1 MDHITQDNLDAPDYD
16 PTEFAP
22 LQLLERGDVDVWV
35 RRRGAILLEK
45 SKETAKDCE
54 AGKLVSAITVGASVV
69 MSANPLAWVPM
80 VIGAAGYVYTV
91 FQEFQDTGSIRL
103 IPMYRGKLGDIL
115 KVMEGGTAEE
125 RHPLLDQIEYLSE
138 AEKDEVLLINYRFG
152 EIAGVLSSAPPKV
165 RFDLYRHLCG
175 QFHARRDLMSGDEVQ
190 HYINAAVSQERRTAM
205 PPQSS
210 VVGTPYD
217 EFKLPFVGHGPRD
230 VRHTEKSEPVIEQEV
245 AKPLAQPL
253 IDETPQPEQET
264 IAQPPVEQK
273 PIEQKPSKAT
283 PSPVPNNKWIN
294 NFVSQTALL
303 WGNQGSGKSWMAR
316 LIAKLKKDKGYR
328 VVVLD
333 PDSNRAEWEGVE
345 SYHDFE
351 EIADFLRWYVDELK
365 GRYKAFNASNM
376 TEDAWR
382 AKLWA
387 DGKAIALICEEVTTY
402 VDLIEDKELLTQF
415 FRLGLTKSRKQ
426 EMPLTFVSHNNNQT
440 ALGGIKGLANLIEKM
455 LQLELQTD
463 IDPETLQPVASGK
476 GAVKLD
482 GSNQWVPVTL
492 PKLERKITNFGEPHP
507 FVVQQTEP
515 DERST
520 VSPERS
526 AEPSEVERLN
536 ALINKPFSD
545 SEPTEPLNPEPL
557 NLDPFSSEITPKER
571 GSVVTFR
578 RSGRSKEETIFLVWG
593 AKKGGN
599 KSYVAA
605 KEKLARI
612 LSESGLD

>member
-1 MDHITQDNLDAPDYD
+1 MDNNLAIAKRCCEAQIAPDYE
-16 PTEFAP
+16 PSEFAP
-22 LQLLERGDVDVWV
+22 LTLLEQGDVDVWL
-35 RRRGAILLEK
+35 RRRGVALINK

-54 AGKLVSAITVGASVV
+54 AGKLASAITVGASVV
-69 MSANPLAWVPM
+69 MSANPLAWLPLT
-80 VIGAAGYVYTV
+80 IGAIGYVYTV

-115 KVMEGGTAEE
+115 RVMEGGQAAQ
-125 RHPLLDQIEYLSE
+125 RHPLEDQIEYLSE

-152 EIAGVLSSAPPKV
+152 EIAGVLNSAPPKV

-175 QFHARRDLMSGDEVQ
+175 QFHARRDLMSGDEVK

-205 PPQSS
+205 PPQSQPTIEQ
-210 VVGTPYD
+210 GQAKAIAP
-217 EFKLPFVGHGPRD
+217 
-230 VRHTEKSEPVIEQEV
+230 EPVDQ
-245 AKPLAQPL
+245 KPA
-253 IDETPQPEQET
+253 
-264 IAQPPVEQK
+264 EQK
-273 PIEQKPSKAT
+273 QTEVT
-283 PSPVPNNKWIN
+283 PSPALSAQPRETGSERTPTSASNSTKWIN
-294 NFVSQTALL
+294 NFVSQTALI

-316 LIAKLKKDKGYR
+316 YIAKLKKDKGYR

-333 PDSNRAEWEGVE
+333 PDSNRAEWQGIE
-345 SYHDFE
+345 SYHDFD
-351 EIADFLRWYVDELK
+351 EIADFLRWYVGELMA
-365 GRYKAFNASNM
+365 RYKAFNASNM

-492 PKLERKITNFGEPHP
+492 PKLERKITNFGE
-507 FVVQQTEP
+507 VQPTVIQQPVTVTEP
-515 DERST
+515 AVEPQPEEEAIAPT
-520 VSPERS
+520 ETTTELKVSDS
-526 AEPSEVERLN
+526 LAEPLKSIWLFTKEQQCWVTVRDIQRKNFAVL
-536 ALINKPFSD
+536 KGK
-545 SEPTEPLNPEPL
+545 
-557 NLDPFSSEITPKER
+557 SSEQIHQYLGLLSDGGYGEIDEEGKSHS
-571 GSVVTFR
+571 SVA
-578 RSGRSKEETIFLVWG
+578 FL
-593 AKKGGN
+593 AH
-599 KSYVAA
+599 
-605 KEKLARI
+605 
-612 LSESGLD
+612 